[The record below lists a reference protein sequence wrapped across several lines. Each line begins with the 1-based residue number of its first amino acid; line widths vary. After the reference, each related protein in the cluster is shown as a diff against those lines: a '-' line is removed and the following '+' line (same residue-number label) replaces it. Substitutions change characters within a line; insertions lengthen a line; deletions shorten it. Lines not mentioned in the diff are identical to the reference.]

1 MAHTLTTASRARS
14 FFTFHGKVLKV
25 TIQDSLGLVE
35 FADAPA
41 ARSALLFDQASF
53 LGQTISVTMD
63 KPPAEAAK
71 PQEVAEEEA
80 YEDPFVRVDKP
91 TSSDIADHNVAP
103 AAAQPP
109 TKTQPPPQPPHAS
122 PPDPAADSA
131 APASPPRAPS
141 SAAAAAAQKA
151 SPEPKTSVPK
161 AAPAVP
167 KAAPAVPKAAPAVP
181 KAAPAASPTPT
192 KPKAAPAAT
201 TQPTGRLGCIRAIA
215 AEPLNRPVAAL
226 ALNLAAGLLLA
237 MC

>member
-1 MAHTLTTASRARS
+1 M
-14 FFTFHGKVLKV
+14 
-25 TIQDSLGLVE
+25 TIQDSLVLVE

-122 PPDPAADSA
+122 PPAPAADSA

-151 SPEPKTSVPK
+151 SPEPKTS
-161 AAPAVP
+161 VP

-215 AEPLNRPVAAL
+215 AEPLNRPVPAL

>member
-167 KAAPAVPKAAPAVP
+167 KAAPAVPKAAPA
-181 KAAPAASPTPT
+181 ASPTPT

>member
-91 TSSDIADHNVAP
+91 TSSDIADHNAAP

-167 KAAPAVPKAAPAVP
+167 KAAPA
-181 KAAPAASPTPT
+181 ASPTPT

>member
-167 KAAPAVPKAAPAVP
+167 KAAPA
-181 KAAPAASPTPT
+181 ASPTPT

>member
-109 TKTQPPPQPPHAS
+109 TKTQPPPQPPHVS

-151 SPEPKTSVPK
+151 SPEPKTS
-161 AAPAVP
+161 
-167 KAAPAVPKAAPAVP
+167 VPKAAPAVP